1 MGRFEV
7 NMYTWIFH
15 FLRGVGGG
23 GLTAL
28 SSDLWR
34 EKIHKQLTWSTFL
47 FIGRHAILRNLIIYT
62 YIGLH
67 SYFSDVKYT
76 MTWKKNHLYRY
87 SAIIERKLQTHQP
100 IARLACITTAM
111 TSSIMGEG
119 GWGWGVGTLAER
131 IMFHSCPC
139 KRKKKMVNFWI

>member
-1 MGRFEV
+1 MLTYVHGSVWSEHVYLNFS
-7 NMYTWIFH
+7 F
-15 FLRGVGGG
+15 FKRGWGGG
-23 GLTAL
+23 
-28 SSDLWR
+28 SDSFKFR
-34 EKIHKQLTWSTFL
+34 FMERKNPQAIDVINISFHRST
-47 FIGRHAILRNLIIYT
+47 ILRNLIIYT

-67 SYFSDVKYT
+67 SYFSDVTCT

-87 SAIIERKLQTHQP
+87 SAIIERKLQTHSSTKT
-100 IARLACITTAM
+100 CITTYITTAS

-139 KRKKKMVNFWI
+139 